1 MESSGAKDG
10 DSDYG
15 GTDEVRAELERTFS
29 FDGPLISVFESLARQ
44 NSVTVD
50 GEDDLPEGLVNKKH
64 SFQRFKSYNRHG
76 CQQGVRS
83 LNGRNFHRQIEVKDL
98 IPVPQR
104 ATCRS
109 LYAST
114 KARKTKKL
122 KSVEGISTGVGFNSD
137 GVNEVIIIDTDMKD
151 TAEKQCKKGWKRSS
165 SCVDRNRKRQREN
178 KVGSKN
184 HNGGTSKSM
193 PFLKSKMEPLSS
205 NVHSSK
211 TIKEQLNVRK
221 MKRAFQTITEKEQ
234 LKHSEKFDADK
245 DVSEEFHDEKGVLES
260 NADSNKEA
268 EESGHVDVVL
278 KDRKYRALYEQ
289 YFHFSTD
296 HGKDDTGSLKKEKNV
311 SNMEKH
317 GMESENHDKGCGD
330 RDTQMWEN
338 VAYMSQDAVNRK
350 IRENMRGKS
359 CPTDESFTR
368 EGHQTERK
376 CAEIDPQYQAPQT
389 EYSPYMTPPSEKCE
403 KLVVSPIP
411 EKWNDTLEKEGHSAN
426 KLGSEKLQDNVLI
439 DNRLLE
445 DSLDDNVDCN
455 VPALRPDG
463 CFSATTP
470 VSQFIRPAAMEGE
483 DDTTNTCNSIDSID
497 DWGKVDSGEL
507 FESTEI
513 SFVSFII
520 SIFKGLPTGC
530 EYRERDVHYIKNAI
544 CGMVEDIH
552 SPKSKIN
559 KQFPEKRSRKEVD
572 ICAKTDESKTL
583 VYIQAERDELEM
595 DNIGMEMEKAAVD
608 ELQKE
613 LDKGDEDAGNLETD
627 ESCLVGLEVDT
638 ADDRDE
644 MDDCATPSNADD
656 ENLSEDVESSED
668 IENEDQLSKAEHD
681 VNGKELELLSGDL
694 KEELPTYDECNSEVK
709 DTVDEEICFD
719 KDELCVD
726 GAIENGF
733 DNTLKNNFTMRNGQ
747 KEDEHISD
755 IDNCTVHHGESKDD
769 FKTKMEILDENN
781 KNGNKDLGFHVDEIE
796 TNYNKS
802 EAKEVKSGS
811 GDTNLYDCDG
821 ILPKPKMKKE
831 TLKYCVWK
839 IRKKFKQE
847 EEHIK
852 QTLKGNMNVRLNR
865 SQKRKETDTRKGM
878 MKVGGPARMY
888 IKRPSQRWEN
898 RRSTGKEPKVPN
910 PSGDF
915 SEGPRKGKRT
925 KKLPLFG
932 GAGCGRQCSNNG
944 GGGGSN
950 SSGSGKQT
958 GSQQKNKD
966 DSGQGNNDKNNNGG
980 TNNNNNNSSGK
991 NAGSDGYQSGHH
1003 SPLEIVESNLPA
1015 RDYKFYKKREH
1026 GQINDEDFEMFLG
1039 NLSHVWDTGGHL
1051 SRINNPD
1058 VAMCVA
1064 FTLQLIEDQEEET
1077 ANCTVCLILDSML
1090 RHFASCIVSPTFST
1104 EGTRSCQM
1112 CLQIFTLICIHIN
1125 DCNNNNHFHEKLN
1138 ETTLDKGSKSL
1149 CTSKLCLWV
1158 IQKLEGKDLPMQI
1171 NMVWIHIRG
1180 LLGRILDGVSVEA
1193 EDIVIPEVLTRG
1205 TKLHVKRPSRT
1216 STTRLPLSLPSIPEN
1231 ETIGSPN
1238 NSRPLSRKKSNLA
1251 SVEENKSQK
1260 PVHTGTDSIEV
1271 KQEAE
1276 AAVTS
1281 PTEDFTD
1288 KSGTIFAHVRPETR
1302 DESEDVGDA
1311 LPTGQQEGHDLEG
1324 PGSGGSSGDYTPSF
1338 VQPRGRGNKSLPM
1351 DGFKDPQYFI
1361 SVKEKPT
1368 GIKGIDE
1375 VVYADKAQLVRV
1387 VGIWEEFK
1395 SRFLIEAKLQKHVR
1409 EEGVILKEYKSK
1421 LKIMGLRYN
1430 NEFQWIKI
1438 SHLGNGMTGKCHLAK
1453 DFETDFMFCVKE
1465 MHISHYEKEEITL
1478 WSELDHPFIVQIYG
1492 AIRHGEKIYILQE
1505 FIAGGCLTEAINAQR
1520 KLGQRLGQRTA
1531 LRYFKQLLEILV
1543 YLQNK
1548 NIMHEDIKADNILL
1562 NTMNGSVS
1570 IKMTDFGLSRRIQGT
1585 PRKYNK
1591 LVGTQT
1597 QWSPEKAK
1605 AIEYSFPAEVWAAVC
1620 VLVHVLSGVPPWI
1633 KRYQNLM
1640 ALIVVIVEKS
1650 PPVEDIPA
1658 NIDGEIRD
1666 LILQGFTLPQ
1676 RARPSASDLLR
1687 HPAFVLLENGSPDQA
1702 YSLLPSMGNGH
1713 TSHIQSEIDMRLHE
1727 IVAEIDKGKSQKEAA
1742 SKSQK
1747 EGASKSPEEA
1757 SSKSQKE
1764 AAYLESDSTKE
1775 HKESAAH
1782 NEVQP
1787 NLQGGEDREVLQPSL
1802 AVDPYEHLMKFF
1814 GDDIQSHPN
1823 GKTVPPSDSAPVVS
1837 LYMGQTENG
1846 RLKSS
1851 GSDTSLPKTSDELI
1865 NALLPKFEE
1874 IGLPDFDILISESLP
1889 LNSERNIDTFR
1900 IDSAHSSDYENMEE
1914 VEKLDSQEAMLNIIK
1929 KYIPEVVNQSES
1941 MTESTSR
1948 TDISDILSNTSFTD
1962 STGDGKSEI
1971 VPKTHISVESS
1982 PPKTASDLTTKPYS
1996 PIEGNTFP
2004 DPVKILPDNNSISD
2018 DDFLFMSGSPPKTSH
2033 SNWMKHTPPT
2043 HFPIGF
2049 DQNLKRPESVPTT
2062 VLVPKIGSPI
2072 MPTMVQP
2079 NEQVMSKDRNIQ
2091 STSTPG
2097 TTKHSRNFM
2106 NQEQLPTNPRPEL
2119 NPLLVSPIPKSSLV
2133 RPLQYYQTS
2142 EGRRIL
2148 IIPSPVS
2155 NQTFED
2161 FHQEQRSGFFQMKKE
2176 SKEAYSQK
2184 ELNDHDEKIRQVFL
2198 ANAELIE
2205 KYSGSFTKNFT
2216 PRQSPDIRSN
2226 LVGNGFG
2233 LASPGVLYNTQNP
2246 YHPEQAQY
2254 TPLNT
2259 NQRFF
2264 PRNPPYQEGVR
2275 RELFMTNPGQVP
2287 EPYVMTTGHSLMPV
2301 INQTTGYP
2309 HNYLHERQP
2318 LSFQGTNPSGNYNQ
2332 TQYPG
2337 SLYQKDITGPKQSA
2351 FFQTQPSQPIVPS
2364 MRVHQ
2369 SSYLFLQNQIQ
2380 PPRYPQFPNQTVL
2393 FPSQAPVAPVSPNS
2407 RPRDHH
2413 DIERTLRKSFSAR
2426 TQTAFGPNQA
2436 TFRPANNFNF
2446 SPSMNP
2452 RPPQPA
2458 HGVIKNPNL
2467 QVDIRKASEAHKYS
2481 PISQSQTAPVLSPPK
2496 TPQTRNLLRHASHIM
2511 PLPYTQS
2518 DGASSPASGMG
2529 LSTGS
2534 KSQFDQQEEIFRQ
2547 LGKTAVDELSQH
2559 SDPVEKFERGLYD
2572 FDDDEKGPY
2581 AEFHMSSDTD
2591 PESIAHYLDKEED
2604 GVLLVFR
2611 RGSVEEKFRMSDSYA
2626 HNPWNKVIEDILT
2639 WIPKKFGIGKYCLQS
2654 AEGELLDVDTHLDSG
2669 PRVLFVVE
2677 GTDNDPWWADSDGF
2691 YFNPKFGARK

>member
-470 VSQFIRPAAMEGE
+470 VSQ
-483 DDTTNTCNSIDSID
+483 
-497 DWGKVDSGEL
+497 
-507 FESTEI
+507 
-513 SFVSFII
+513 
-520 SIFKGLPTGC
+520 
-530 EYRERDVHYIKNAI
+530 ERDVHYIKNAI

-572 ICAKTDESKTL
+572 ICAKTDET
-583 VYIQAERDELEM
+583 ERDELEM

-958 GSQQKNKD
+958 G
-966 DSGQGNNDKNNNGG
+966 

-1039 NLSHVWDTGGHL
+1039 NLSHDTGGHL

-1409 EEGVILKEYKSK
+1409 EEGVILKEYK
-1421 LKIMGLRYN
+1421 
-1430 NEFQWIKI
+1430 I

-1505 FIAGGCLTEAINAQR
+1505 FIA
-1520 KLGQRLGQRTA
+1520 
-1531 LRYFKQLLEILV
+1531 
-1543 YLQNK
+1543 
-1548 NIMHEDIKADNILL
+1548 ADNILL

-1620 VLVHVLSGVPPWI
+1620 VL
-1633 KRYQNLM
+1633 
-1640 ALIVVIVEKS
+1640 IVEKS

-2458 HGVIKNPNL
+2458 HG
-2467 QVDIRKASEAHKYS
+2467 
-2481 PISQSQTAPVLSPPK
+2481 
-2496 TPQTRNLLRHASHIM
+2496 
-2511 PLPYTQS
+2511 
-2518 DGASSPASGMG
+2518 
-2529 LSTGS
+2529 
-2534 KSQFDQQEEIFRQ
+2534 Q

-2572 FDDDEKGPY
+2572 FDDDEKG
-2581 AEFHMSSDTD
+2581 
-2591 PESIAHYLDKEED
+2591 
-2604 GVLLVFR
+2604 
-2611 RGSVEEKFRMSDSYA
+2611 
-2626 HNPWNKVIEDILT
+2626 
-2639 WIPKKFGIGKYCLQS
+2639 KFGIGKYCLQS